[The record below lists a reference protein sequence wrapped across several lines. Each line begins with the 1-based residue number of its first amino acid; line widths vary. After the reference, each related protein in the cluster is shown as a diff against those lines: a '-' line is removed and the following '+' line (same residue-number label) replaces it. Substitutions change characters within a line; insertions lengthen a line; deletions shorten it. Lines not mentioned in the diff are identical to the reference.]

1 MKNQSKD
8 RIREFLKARAAEA
21 TRITRFG
28 ARVQSN
34 NNGGTLELL
43 LYGEI
48 GDDWFGMGISPSDVA
63 EQLNAAG
70 TVSRIKVRINSPGG
84 DVFDGATIYN
94 LLASQSVPVD
104 VVIDGLAASAAS
116 YIAMVGETVT
126 MGEGAMLMIHNPWAI
141 AIGDSNEM
149 RSMAGVLD
157 KVRDSMLSAYMKR
170 YSGTEDELKAAL
182 DAETWM
188 TAEDA
193 KKAGLCDEI
202 AGADASDTKDTV
214 AAFDLSIFS
223 NVPKNLQEQKPKAT
237 ATACQCSCGLCRD
250 GNCTSC
256 SDANC
261 NNSGCVDC
269 YQQMAAHS
277 LDHYRMRLKLHER
290 LAGH

>member
-8 RIREFLKARAAEA
+8 RIKEFLKAHGARATMA
-21 TRITRFG
+21 TRF

-34 NNGGTLELL
+34 NNAGQLELL

-48 GDDWFGMGISPSDVA
+48 GDDWFGMGISPGDVA
-63 EQLNAAG
+63 EQLKAAG
-70 TVSRIKVRINSPGG
+70 AVSRIVVRINSPGG

-126 MGEGAMLMIHNPWAI
+126 MGEGAMLMIHNPWSI
-141 AIGDSNEM
+141 AIG
-149 RSMAGVLD
+149 RMADTLD

-170 YSGTEDELKAAL
+170 YSGTQDELKAAL

-188 TAEDA
+188 TADDA

-202 AGADASDTKDTV
+202 AGADANEDPKDLA

-223 NVPKNLQEQKPKAT
+223 NVPKNLKEPRAAKPKA
-237 ATACQCSCGLCRD
+237 AACQCPCGPCGD

-256 SDANC
+256 SDPTC
-261 NNSGCVDC
+261 DYTGCEDWP
-269 YQQMAAHS
+269 QQMGAHS

-290 LAGH
+290 LAGTRS